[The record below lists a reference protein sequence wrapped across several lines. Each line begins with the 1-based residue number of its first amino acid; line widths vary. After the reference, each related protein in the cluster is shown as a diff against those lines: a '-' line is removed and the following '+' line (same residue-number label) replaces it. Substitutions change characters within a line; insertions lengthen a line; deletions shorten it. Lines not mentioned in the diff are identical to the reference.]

1 MSEAI
6 EIRALRVELGGKALV
21 DDFSLTLTPGRVHA
35 VIGASGGGKTMAA
48 LAVLGLE
55 PEGAVVTNRP
65 AVPRTRF
72 SMVLQEPLSA
82 LNPVMRVGA
91 QLRETLQVHG
101 QPLSRAVELMR
112 EVGLAEARLDAFPH
126 ELSGG
131 QRQRVAIACAL
142 AANPQVL
149 IADEPTTA
157 LDVATRNTVLEL
169 LRELARARGLCV
181 WLISHDLDAVR
192 AFADDLTTLSPPHTP
207 LARTLASAATPGD
220 VLLRAEHVN
229 VSYGRFHAVKDVSLT
244 VSRGERVG
252 IIGESGSGKSTL
264 ARALLG
270 LQDASGTITFDGQPM
285 HRAPKPLRRRFQPVF
300 QDVGAALDPRLTIAE
315 SLAEPFKI
323 HGLPVGEL
331 GALMKR
337 VQLSAELL
345 PRLPRELSTG
355 QRQRVNLAR
364 ALALEPEL
372 LLLDEPVS
380 ALDARVADEILALLQ
395 ALTSQALLVITHE
408 LAVVERLCT
417 RVFVMRLGEIVESGS
432 VEAVLKDPRH
442 AYTQQLAAAHAHVL
456 AQPPSP

>member
-1 MSEAI
+1 VTF
-6 EIRALRVELGGKALV
+6 EIRSMRVELDGVELV
-21 DDFSLTLTPGRVHA
+21 RDFSLTLIPGRVHA
-35 VIGASGGGKTMAA
+35 VIGASGGGKTIAA

-65 AVPRTRF
+65 VDSRAGF

-82 LNPVMRVGA
+82 LNPVIRVGA
-91 QLRETLQVHG
+91 QIRETLKVHG
-101 QPLSRAVELMR
+101 QPLSRASELMK
-112 EVGLAEARLDAFPH
+112 EVGLSDERLHAFPH

-142 AANPQVL
+142 AANPRVL

-157 LDVATRNTVLEL
+157 LDVSTRNKVLEL
-169 LRELARARGLCV
+169 LRDLAKNRNLAV

-192 AFADDLTTLSPPHTP
+192 AYADDITSLTPQHERVVSARPTHT
-207 LARTLASAATPGD
+207 RNTSA
-220 VLLRAEHVN
+220 LLRAEQVN
-229 VSYGRFHAVKDVSLT
+229 VHYGAFHAVKNVSLT
-244 VSRGERVG
+244 VARGERLG
-252 IIGESGSGKSTL
+252 IIGESGSGKSSL

-270 LQDASGTITFDGQPM
+270 LQDASGLITFDGQPM
-285 HRAPKPLRRRFQPVF
+285 HNAPKALRKRFQPVF

-323 HGLPVGEL
+323 HALKVGDL
-331 GALMKR
+331 DALMKR
-337 VQLSAELL
+337 VQLSPELL
-345 PRLPRELSTG
+345 DRLPRELSTG

-380 ALDARVADEILALLQ
+380 ALDVRVADEIIALLQ
-395 ALTSQALLVITHE
+395 QLTGPSLLVITHD
-408 LAVVERLCT
+408 LDVVERLCA
-417 RVFVMRLGEIVESGS
+417 RICVMRLGEIVESGP
-432 VEAVLKDPRH
+432 VEEVLKNPRH

>member
-1 MSEAI
+1 
-6 EIRALRVELGGKALV
+6 VELDGRPLV

-35 VIGASGGGKTMAA
+35 VVGASGGGKTMAA

-65 AVPRTRF
+65 AVPRGHF
-72 SMVLQEPLSA
+72 AMVLQEPLSA

-101 QPLSRAVELMR
+101 QPRARAAELMR
-112 EVGLAEARLDAFPH
+112 EVGLPEARLDAFPH

-142 AANPQVL
+142 AANPRVL

-157 LDVATRNTVLEL
+157 LDVATRNTVLAL
-169 LRELARARGLCV
+169 LRDLARARGLCV

-192 AFADDLTTLSPPHTP
+192 AFADDLTSLTAPHLPAPRAVTDP
-207 LARTLASAATPGD
+207 VAPGE
-220 VLLRAEHVN
+220 VLLRAEGVN
-229 VSYGRFHAVKDVSLT
+229 VSYGRARAVRDVSLS
-244 VSRGERVG
+244 VARGERLG

-270 LQDASGTITFDGQPM
+270 LQDASGTITFDGHAM
-285 HRAPKPLRRRFQPVF
+285 HGASRALRKRFQPVF
-300 QDVGAALDPRLTIAE
+300 QDVGAALDPRLTVAE
-315 SLAEPFKI
+315 SRAEPVEI
-323 HGLPVGEL
+323 HRLPVGDR
-331 GALMKR
+331 GALMSK
-337 VQLSAELL
+337 VQLSPEPLS
-345 PRLPRELSTG
+345 RLPRELSTG

-380 ALDARVADEILALLQ
+380 ALDARVADEVLALLEQ
-395 ALTSQALLVITHE
+395 LAAQQRLSLLVITHD
-408 LAVVERLCT
+408 LDVVARLCT
-417 RVFVMRLGEIVESGS
+417 RVCVMRLGEIVEAGP
-432 VEAVLKDPRH
+432 VEAVLQAPRH
-442 AYTQQLAAAHAHVL
+442 PYTRQLAAAHAHVL